1 MMIRMIAAGLA
12 GLFIASCASEPP
24 EPPTADASTARTVTG
39 GDIIGY
45 VDAETGAQVWQGV
58 PFAAAPQGD
67 LRWRAPR
74 PVEAWEGTREA
85 LSHPA
90 MCPQITNALNAEATG
105 AEPGQL
111 VGSEDCLKL
120 DVYAPAGA
128 GPDDA
133 DRPVMVWI
141 HGGANVWGSASQYDG
156 AQLASDQD
164 VVVVVIQYRL
174 GPLGFFAHPDL
185 SAEAESEADAAANF
199 ALLDQIAALE
209 WVRENAAQFGGDAGN
224 VTIFGE
230 SAGGHNVAGLMA
242 SSRAEGLFHRAVIQS
257 GSFVSTPLGEARSD
271 GEFSAVAA
279 AERFAGEYAGPAAI
293 RGASLQAIYDAYA
306 GEGLRDGLPRMIE
319 DGVTIP
325 DSPLSEAFSSPD
337 AFNAVPV
344 ITGTNKDELKLFNI
358 LDDSLTHRWFGV
370 IIRVQDQAF
379 FDILSDYQS
388 RLWRVMAVDRPAT
401 RMVEGGHDQ
410 VFAYRFDW
418 DEGGSMVFM
427 DMSELLGAAHAMEIP
442 FVFNHFDF
450 FGRLDRALFN
460 DRNADGRQ
468 AVADAMGAYWAHF
481 ARTGDP
487 NAAGGPDW
495 PAWREDGVLM
505 RFDTPA
511 DGGVEVIT
519 GTDSVAR
526 IGADLAADDRL
537 SPDQRCR
544 IRERLVFWRTEIE
557 ALPDMGCAPPGD

>member
-1 MMIRMIAAGLA
+1 MKLKAMAACAALMLA
-12 GLFIASCASEPP
+12 ACASEP
-24 EPPTADASTARTVTG
+24 EAPPVADSGTQRTVTG
-39 GDIIGY
+39 GDIVGY
-45 VDAETGAQVWQGV
+45 LDAETGAQIWQGV

-74 PVEAWEGTREA
+74 PVEAWSGA
-85 LSHPA
+85 LETLAHPE

-120 DVYAPAGA
+120 DVYAPPGA

-164 VVVVVIQYRL
+164 VVVVVVQYRL

-185 SAEAESEADAAANF
+185 ADDAALEFDAAANF
-199 ALLDQIAALE
+199 ALLDQIAALG
-209 WVRENAAQFGGDAGN
+209 WVQANAAQFGGDASN
-224 VTIFGE
+224 VTVFGE

-242 SSRAEGLFHRAVIQS
+242 SPQAAGLFHRAIIQS
-257 GSFVSTPLGEARSD
+257 GSFVSVPLEEAQSE
-271 GEFSAVAA
+271 GEFSAAA
-279 AERFAGEYAGPAAI
+279 AADRFAGAEAGAEAI
-293 RGASLQAIYDAYA
+293 RAATLQAVYDAYA
-306 GEGLRDGLPRMIE
+306 GEGLSEGLPRMIQ
-319 DGVTIP
+319 DGLTIP
-325 DSPLSEAFSSPD
+325 AGPLAEAFSSPET
-337 AFNAVPV
+337 FNAVPV

-358 LDDSLTHRWFGV
+358 LDPSLTNRWFGV
-370 IIRVQDQAF
+370 IIRVEDQAF

-388 RLWRVMAVDRPAT
+388 RLWRVMAVDEPAT
-401 RMVEGGHDQ
+401 RMVEGGHGA
-410 VFAYRFDW
+410 VYAYRFDW
-418 DEGGSMVFM
+418 DEGGSMAFM
-427 DMSELLGAAHAMEIP
+427 DMSKLLGAAHAMEIP

-460 DRNADGRQ
+460 DRNADGRE
-468 AVADAMGAYWAHF
+468 AVAASMGAYWANF

-487 NAAGGPDW
+487 SLAGGPDW
-495 PAWREDGVLM
+495 PAWRPDGALM

-519 GTDSVAR
+519 GSDSVEA
-526 IGADLAADDRL
+526 IGRDLANDERL
-537 SPDQRCR
+537 TNDQRCL
-544 IRERLVFWRTEIE
+544 IRERLVFWRTEIDD
-557 ALPDMGCAPPGD
+557 LPEMGCAASSD

>member
-1 MMIRMIAAGLA
+1 MKLKAMAACAALMLA
-12 GLFIASCASEPP
+12 ACASEP
-24 EPPTADASTARTVTG
+24 EAPPTADASTTRSVSG
-39 GDIIGY
+39 GDIVGY
-45 VDAETGAQVWQGV
+45 IDAGTGAQVWQGV
-58 PFAAAPQGD
+58 PFAAAPEGD

-74 PVEAWEGTREA
+74 PVEGWSLTRA
-85 LSHPA
+85 TIAHPE

-133 DRPVMVWI
+133 GRPVMVWI

-156 AQLASDQD
+156 AQLASDQN

-185 SAEAESEADAAANF
+185 ADDAELEFDSAANF
-199 ALLDQIAALE
+199 ALLDQIAALD
-209 WVRENAAQFGGDAGN
+209 WVQANAAQFGGDAGN

-242 SSRAEGLFHRAVIQS
+242 SPLADGLFHRSIIQS
-257 GSFVSTPLGEARSD
+257 GSFVSTPLEEAQSG
-271 GEFSAVAA
+271 GEFSATAA
-279 AERFAGEYAGPAAI
+279 AERFAGQDAGADAI
-293 RGASLQAIYDAYA
+293 RSAPLQAVYDAYG
-306 GEGLRDGLPRMIE
+306 GEGLGEGLPRMIQ

-325 DSPLSEAFSSPD
+325 LGPMAEAFASPD
-337 AFNAVPV
+337 TFNAVPV

-358 LDDSLTHRWFGV
+358 LDPALTNRWFGV
-370 IIRVQDQAF
+370 IIRVQDQQF

-388 RLWRVMAVDRPAT
+388 RLWRIMAVDEAAA
-401 RMVEGGHDQ
+401 RMTEGGHDA
-410 VFAYRFDW
+410 VWAYRFDW
-418 DEGGSMVFM
+418 DEGGTMAFM
-427 DMSELLGAAHAMEIP
+427 DMSKLLGAAHAMEIP

-450 FGRLDRALFN
+450 FGRLDGALFN
-460 DRNADGRQ
+460 DRNADGRE
-468 AVADAMGAYWAHF
+468 AVAESMGAYWASF

-487 NAAGGPDW
+487 GPAGGPDW

-511 DGGVEVIT
+511 SGGPEIIT
-519 GTDSVAR
+519 GRDTVER
-526 IGADLAADDRL
+526 LGADLAADDRL
-537 SPDQRCR
+537 SDDQRCL
-544 IRERLVFWRTEIE
+544 IRERLVFWRTEIDE
-557 ALPDMGCAPPGD
+557 LPQMGCAASGD